1 MTEAEA
7 LDEAAK
13 AAGWGDWKE
22 AHERTW
28 ELDGMRAHAAT
39 IMENAALEAKLADVS
54 KALMATAEAAASSAK
69 KAMEAEAKLSV
80 AREALRIYAGPMEWT
95 QEGGWGVF
103 PVWADGYPGG
113 VYVDDNTLDYGDAAR
128 AALKEIE
135 GD

>member
-1 MTEAEA
+1 MVTEAEA
-7 LDEAAK
+7 LDMAAK
-13 AAGWGDWKE
+13 AAGWRDWKE

-28 ELDGMRAHAAT
+28 ELDGMRAHAKT

-69 KAMEAEAKLSV
+69 KAVEAEAKLAI
-80 AREALRIYAGPMEWT
+80 AREALERLRDCDWT
-95 QEGGWGVF
+95 ITLPDRMDGVR
-103 PVWADGYPGG
+103 DI
-113 VYVDDNTLDYGDAAR
+113 AR